1 MKELTT
7 TTLYNG
13 NYNGEKCPNCGRQRI
28 MIVQDGKR
36 QCEKCQWCI
45 EDNNYR
51 CENIFEEEEQ

>member
-1 MKELTT
+1 
-7 TTLYNG
+7 
-13 NYNGEKCPNCGRQRI
+13 

-51 CENIFEEEEQ
+51 GEYFEEEEQ